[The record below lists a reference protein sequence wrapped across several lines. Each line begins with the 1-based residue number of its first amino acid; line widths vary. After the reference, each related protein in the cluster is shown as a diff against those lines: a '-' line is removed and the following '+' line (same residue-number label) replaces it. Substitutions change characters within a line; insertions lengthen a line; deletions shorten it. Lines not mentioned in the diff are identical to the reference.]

1 MILLIQENYVF
12 IEDEIPSDTVV
23 IVKEGLDGNGNLVK
37 IHLNQD
43 SLSNIKWNNANKYLT
58 DYARQTNLQ
67 FVHCLW

>member
-12 IEDEIPSDTVV
+12 IEEEIPSDTAV

-43 SLSNIKWNNANKYLT
+43 SLSNIK
-58 DYARQTNLQ
+58 
-67 FVHCLW
+67 

>member
-12 IEDEIPSDTVV
+12 IEEEIPSDTVV

-58 DYARQTNLQ
+58 DYAWQTNLQ